1 MAQMN
6 FNANQVEGDVKDFSP
21 LPPGKYP
28 AVIVKTE
35 LGRPNENGTEQLRV
49 EWEVTDG
56 AHKGRHISN
65 WITVACKTQT
75 AVDIGMR
82 QLKNVCE
89 AVGMAGFTDTD
100 ELCGRAHII
109 DVGTRKRTDGTT
121 DSEVK
126 KCHPAG
132 AATAAPAAAQGA
144 PAAAAQSKQA
154 PAPAAAPAAASAAP
168 ATAGR
173 PPWMK

>member
-1 MAQMN
+1 MAHMS
-6 FNANQVEGDVKDFSP
+6 FNANQVDGDVKDFSP
-21 LPPGKYP
+21 LPTGKYS

-35 LGRPNENGTEQLRV
+35 MGRPNENGTEQLRV

-56 AHKGRHISN
+56 THKGRHTSN

-82 QLKNVCE
+82 FLKNICE

-100 ELCGRAHII
+100 ELCGRGHII
-109 DVGTRKRTDGTT
+109 DVGTRKKLDGSA

-126 KCHPAG
+126 RCYPVG
-132 AATAAPAAAQGA
+132 TAAAAPQAAPAT
-144 PAAAAQSKQA
+144 PATV
-154 PAPAAAPAAASAAP
+154 PTTPGPAAAPAAAQAP
-168 ATAGR
+168 AAGR
-173 PPWMK
+173 PPWMR